1 MSSPTLTRSMAGW
14 GTVLLTAAVVAALAF
29 AAAAW
34 ATNCSGD
41 CSGGPGSDLLD
52 GSPADQ
58 TMSGEGSDDQ
68 VYGRGG
74 KDNVQGNGGAT
85 DYLEANLGNSDRA
98 AGGPGV
104 TDISI
109 VWQDAGTDYAYG
121 GENLNDYCYVDV
133 TFGDDNW
140 DTSCEIVKKN

>member
-1 MSSPTLTRSMAGW
+1 MEAPQIRRPSTRSRPWAMSSPRAKKSMAGW
-14 GTVLLTAAVVAALAF
+14 AAVVLTAAAVAALTF
-29 AAAAW
+29 IAAAW

-52 GSPADQ
+52 GSSADQ
-58 TMSGEGSDDQ
+58 TMSGEGNDDQ

-74 KDNVQGNGGAT
+74 RDNVQGNGGAT

-104 TDISI
+104 SDISI
-109 VWQDAGTDYAYG
+109 V
-121 GENLNDYCYVDV
+121 
-133 TFGDDNW
+133 
-140 DTSCEIVKKN
+140 